1 MKKYNANAI
10 AKMLNVSKASFSAWV
25 KKHYNE
31 LTKPEKYIRPEGKFI
46 YYHPQIIK
54 EIFEIKGLQ
63 VPKEIID
70 ELKQLEIKNNLIAF
84 QSVYNITDINDAIA
98 LIVKYKKE
106 NDKLRNQLN
115 DARIKMETMQSD
127 METMAVMRE
136 HQNFKTNFLL
146 TQIINIMERLGY
158 DNIREELQRETDPK
172 IYPDDRYDSIL
183 MDAQSPEE

>member
-54 EIFEIKGLQ
+54 EIFELKGLP
-63 VPKEIID
+63 VPKEITD
-70 ELKQLEIKNNLIAF
+70 ELNQIENKNNLIAF
-84 QSVYNITDINDAIA
+84 QSIYKITDINDAIA

-106 NDKLRNQLN
+106 NDTLRKQLN
-115 DARIKMETMQSD
+115 EAKIKIDTMKSD
-127 METMAVMRE
+127 METMAILKE
-136 HQNFKTNFLL
+136 QQTFKTNFLL
-146 TQIINIMERLGY
+146 TYVINMMERVGY
-158 DNIREELQRETDPK
+158 DNIREELKRKPEPELSA
-172 IYPDDRYDSIL
+172 DDGYDSVCF
-183 MDAQSPEE
+183 DAYAPEE

>member
-54 EIFEIKGLQ
+54 EIFELKGLQ

-70 ELKQLEIKNNLIAF
+70 ELKQLEIKN
-84 QSVYNITDINDAIA
+84 
-98 LIVKYKKE
+98 
-106 NDKLRNQLN
+106 
-115 DARIKMETMQSD
+115 
-127 METMAVMRE
+127 RE
-136 HQNFKTNFLL
+136 LELQNVRFEAWLKA
-146 TQIINIMERLGY
+146 Y
-158 DNIREELQRETDPK
+158 DNGEYLIEGVK
-172 IYPDDRYDSIL
+172 
-183 MDAQSPEE
+183 